1 MPLPGLKSIYIHI
14 PSLRY
19 HGGIFIKHTSS
30 EKTCT
35 DLTKVNKPF
44 LKCSFTMNYKNAIFP
59 TVKPISDIV
68 NNRTL
73 VSSTRQLKKTSITEL
88 TYAFAT
94 QNSLLT
100 IPPLSTC
107 GEGLGVRYIFFTFAP
122 YSKEKQ

>member
-19 HGGIFIKHTSS
+19 HGGIFIKYTSP

-44 LKCSFTMNYKNAIFP
+44 LKCSFTINYKNAIFP

-88 TYAFAT
+88 THDLRLKLI
-94 QNSLLT
+94 S
-100 IPPLSTC
+100 PSPW
-107 GEGLGVRYIFFTFAP
+107 VRDEERHIFFTFAP